1 MSVQTQSKADV
12 RERMARMAVCAM
24 QSWQDP
30 ALLDRVTR
38 DGAVAVW
45 EHQQSASTR
54 QVPSAEDAEKW
65 MAAADEVGARF
76 VIPGDEEWPDSLAQ
90 LSDVTV
96 GDIGGVP
103 AGLWVMGRSLTDTG
117 SDAVAVAG
125 SRTCTS
131 YGEHTAL
138 TLSADLAIA
147 GCTVVSGMAFG
158 IDAAAHRGALGVKG
172 TTVAV
177 VASGL
182 DAPYPAANTEL
193 SRRIAERGTLVS
205 EFPPGFRPTRFSFL
219 ARNRIIAALTLG
231 TVVCEAAYR
240 SSAVNTAAWATAL
253 GRPVMAV
260 PGQITNSLS
269 AAPNRMIRDGSATLV
284 TSADEIRDAIEVS

>member
-1 MSVQTQSKADV
+1 MSVQTQSKTDV
-12 RERMARMAVCAM
+12 YERMARMAVCAM

-30 ALLDRVTR
+30 ELLDRVTR
-38 DGAVAVW
+38 DGAAAVW
-45 EHQQSASTR
+45 EQSASTR
-54 QVPSAEDAEKW
+54 QVPSVKDVEKW

-90 LSDVTV
+90 LSGVTV
-96 GDIGGVP
+96 GDMGGVP

-117 SDAVAVAG
+117 SDAVAVVG
-125 SRTCTS
+125 SRACTS